1 MTVVMAAALVTGT
14 VAHCCANM
22 FVWTI
27 SNVVNVGAVLC
38 IRYYHVHY
46 VSDGTFNAGYGPR
59 RCFWTFRRN
68 YAQDTGFFHKVF
80 IKGVGTKG
88 CAGLEKGL
96 WPVRFRNSTVRIRCC
111 GREPNALSS
120 TVCKSQD

>member
-38 IRYYHVHY
+38 IRYYHVHD

-68 YAQDTGFFHKVF
+68 YAQDTGFFHKVP
-80 IKGVGTKG
+80 GRP
-88 CAGLEKGL
+88 EKNREI
-96 WPVRFRNSTVRIRCC
+96 VRKPEA
-111 GREPNALSS
+111 EPGFPKNLR
-120 TVCKSQD
+120 TH

>member
-1 MTVVMAAALVTGT
+1 MLESDACGTIVAVVALVTGT
-14 VAHCCANM
+14 VAQFCANM

-68 YAQDTGFFHKVF
+68 SAQDTGFFHKVVVSVLF
-80 IKGVGTKG
+80 VS
-88 CAGLEKGL
+88 L
-96 WPVRFRNSTVRIRCC
+96 
-111 GREPNALSS
+111 
-120 TVCKSQD
+120 

>member
-1 MTVVMAAALVTGT
+1 MAVVALVTGT
-14 VAHCCANM
+14 VAQFCANM

-68 YAQDTGFFHKVF
+68 SAQDTGFFHKV
-80 IKGVGTKG
+80 IGILLAIERPLGVG
-88 CAGLEKGL
+88 
-96 WPVRFRNSTVRIRCC
+96 
-111 GREPNALSS
+111 
-120 TVCKSQD
+120 

>member
-1 MTVVMAAALVTGT
+1 MLESDACGTIVAVVALVTGT
-14 VAHCCANM
+14 VAQFCANM

-68 YAQDTGFFHKVF
+68 SAQDTGFFHKVQ
-80 IKGVGTKG
+80 ISD
-88 CAGLEKGL
+88 
-96 WPVRFRNSTVRIRCC
+96 VRSIPTQHRFQHSTVI
-111 GREPNALSS
+111 
-120 TVCKSQD
+120 

>member
-1 MTVVMAAALVTGT
+1 MRPGRKTVGRGANEQRAASVVMAAGLVTGT
-14 VAHCCANM
+14 VAQCCANM

-68 YAQDTGFFHKVF
+68 SAQDTGFFHKV
-80 IKGVGTKG
+80 
-88 CAGLEKGL
+88 
-96 WPVRFRNSTVRIRCC
+96 PVRRD
-111 GREPNALSS
+111 G
-120 TVCKSQD
+120 

>member
-1 MTVVMAAALVTGT
+1 MAAALVTGT

-68 YAQDTGFFHKVF
+68 YAQDTGFFHKVPYHPLRYRYWDF
-80 IKGVGTKG
+80 AQLPQINRDFSLYTY
-88 CAGLEKGL
+88 
-96 WPVRFRNSTVRIRCC
+96 IR
-111 GREPNALSS
+111 SI
-120 TVCKSQD
+120 